1 VLVPVLMPVVLVP
14 GLLALVAV
22 LLLLMLV
29 LGSREGIAERVS
41 VLVLLRRSVSS
52 SRVGW
57 RRTGGILMLRGPGRG
72 GRLIVSSLFFLLIQC
87 CTLTSVRETG
97 KLGGWVAS
105 LGWCADKVA

>member
-57 RRTGGILMLRGPGRG
+57 RRTGGISMLRGPGRG
-72 GRLIVSSLFFLLIQC
+72 GRLIVSFSFFLVFSLSSS
-87 CTLTSVRETG
+87 TVLSPPSG
-97 KLGGWVAS
+97 KLASWVGG
-105 LGWCADKVA
+105 